1 MQIIKKAISQLR
13 PSPYNPR
20 KDLTPDD
27 PEYQK
32 LKKSILE
39 FDYVDPIIWNKK
51 TDRVVGGH
59 QRLKI
64 LKEIGR
70 KQIDVSVVNLS
81 DTKEKALNVALN
93 KVQGE
98 WDYPKLKDLLIE
110 LDTGAFDMELTGFD
124 MEELEQL
131 LTNPGP
137 PPEAEAEESNTT
149 KCPECGFEW

>member
-1 MQIIKKAISQLR
+1 MQIETLKITDLK
-13 PSPYNPR
+13 PSLYNPR

-39 FDYVDPIIWNKK
+39 FDYIDPIIWNKRSN
-51 TDRVVGGH
+51 RVIGGH

-70 KQIDVSVVNLS
+70 DEIEVSVVDLP
-81 DTKEKALNVALN
+81 DDKEKALNIALN
-93 KVQGE
+93 KISGE

-110 LDTGAFDMELTGFD
+110 LDTGAWDMELTGFD
-124 MEELEQL
+124 IEELEQL
-131 LTNPGP
+131 MTNPGP
-137 PPEAEAEESNTT
+137 PPETKKNESPK
-149 KCPECGFEW
+149 KCPECGYEF